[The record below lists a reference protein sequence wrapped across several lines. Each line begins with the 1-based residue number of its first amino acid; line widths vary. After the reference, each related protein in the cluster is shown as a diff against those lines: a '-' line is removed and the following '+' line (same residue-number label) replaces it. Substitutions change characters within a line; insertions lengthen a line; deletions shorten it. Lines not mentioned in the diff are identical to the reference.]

1 MKIAIGNDHAGVETK
16 NAIVAYLK
24 GKGIEVENFGTD
36 TNDSVDYP
44 DFGHAVGTAVA
55 SGEATL
61 GIVICGSGN
70 GIAMTVNK
78 HAGVRCAVCWT
89 KEIAALARAHNDAN
103 VISIPARFTAV
114 PQAVEMVATFLDTP
128 FEGGRHQRRVEK
140 I

>member
-55 SGEATL
+55 SGEVAL

>member
-24 GKGIEVENFGTD
+24 GKGLEVENFGTD
-36 TNDSVDYP
+36 SNDSVDYP

>member
-36 TNDSVDYP
+36 SNDSVDYP
-44 DFGHAVGTAVA
+44 DFGHAVGAAVA
-55 SGEATL
+55 SGEAAL

>member
-16 NAIVAYLK
+16 NAIVTYLK

-55 SGEATL
+55 SGEAAL
-61 GIVICGSGN
+61 CIVICGSGN

>member
-16 NAIVAYLK
+16 NAIVTYLK

-36 TNDSVDYP
+36 SNDSVDYP

-55 SGEATL
+55 SGEAAL

-128 FEGGRHQRRVEK
+128 FEK

>member
-16 NAIVAYLK
+16 NAIVTYLK

-36 TNDSVDYP
+36 SNDSVDYP

-70 GIAMTVNK
+70 GIAMAVNK

-114 PQAVEMVATFLDTP
+114 PQAEEMVATFLDTP